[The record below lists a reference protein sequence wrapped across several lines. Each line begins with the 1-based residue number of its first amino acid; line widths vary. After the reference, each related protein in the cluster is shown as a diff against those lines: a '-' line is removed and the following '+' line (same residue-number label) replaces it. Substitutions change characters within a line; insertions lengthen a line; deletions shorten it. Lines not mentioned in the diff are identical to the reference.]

1 MNDKNWLIQ
10 QKAIAMQMV
19 SIGNQ
24 VLADLAKIDSGE
36 SIILTTKQKK
46 ERLDAARELNEMN
59 IAFRKHFGIERN

>member
-1 MNDKNWLIQ
+1 
-10 QKAIAMQMV
+10 MQMV

-59 IAFRKHFGIERN
+59 IAFRKILIERN